1 MTPSETIRLQALK
14 LKSTIDGNHQ
24 RLIDSLLNDPA
35 NKAEVEKEFRN
46 VCALIHNS
54 QFQKLE
60 GICSL
65 LDLTKRE
72 VIQMALS
79 EFLQKADEIV
89 HDVNPFE
96 SQEQA
101 QEEANEHDY
110 SRALDSNE

>member
-1 MTPSETIRLQALK
+1 MTPSETIHLQALK

-24 RLIDSLLNDPA
+24 RLIDALLNDPD
-35 NKAEVEKEFRN
+35 NKSEVEKEFRN
-46 VCALIHNS
+46 VCALIHNT

-79 EFLQKADEIV
+79 EFLQKADQIV
-89 HDVNPFE
+89 HEVNPFE
-96 SQEQA
+96 SEDMATAESQG
-101 QEEANEHDY
+101 N
-110 SRALDSNE
+110 